1 MWPSGM
7 SPERRHAM
15 GAVFR
20 TLASRW
26 PKVFS
31 AGRVSELVP
40 VWAAALEYV
49 PTDVLE
55 PAALQFCAES
65 TGSYAPSPPE
75 FSRFAKALHR
85 RHSATSPAAAPVEM
99 PTPDIGKDLPR
110 IEKLSAWAYRQLGT
124 WPLVSEVWALLN
136 ETAPDA
142 THRQGVR
149 DGTIDRE
156 IFREA
161 VAAVQQGRRVM
172 KRGPLGTM
180 AGAA

>member
-1 MWPSGM
+1 M

-85 RHSATSPAAAPVEM
+85 RHSATSPAAAPVEI
-99 PTPDIGKDLPR
+99 PAPFSGKDVAR
-110 IEKLSAWAYRQLGT
+110 IEKLSKWAYRQLGT
-124 WPLVSEVWALLN
+124 WPLVAEVWAVLMD
-136 ETAPDA
+136 TAPD
-142 THRQGVR
+142 TEHRQAVR
-149 DGTIDRE
+149 DGTMDRE
-156 IFREA
+156 VFREA
-161 VAAVQQGRRVM
+161 VLAVQNGRRVM
-172 KRGPLGTM
+172 RRGPLSDL